1 MGVIT
6 DFLRSLSSRM
16 LHPDVARIESGF
28 HGNPLDFEASHI
40 HLRLDAQVLDSG
52 MLLAL

>member
-1 MGVIT
+1 MPVNSGL
-6 DFLRSLSSRM
+6 LRSLSSRM

-40 HLRLDAQVLDSG
+40 HLRLDVQVLDSG